1 MVRVLRCFDLLEAHI
16 LVARLRYEGIDAR
29 VFDADFVRQDWFKM
43 LVYGGFRIVVPEESA
58 TAARQI
64 LQSYRNGEL
73 TLPDEDGGTPCPNCF
88 SADAQDDPQPRRNVF
103 IAIIA
108 LQLVEAL
115 MFVYMNPSDVEIF
128 SMFALQ
134 VAAYLI
140 LPWFLIGYFTWRMLC
155 PTCGYRWRETRQRS
169 HTDLASSVD
178 AAERKTA

>member
-16 LVARLRYEGIDAR
+16 LVARLRYGGIDAR

-88 SADAQDDPQPRRNVF
+88 SADAKSNC
-103 IAIIA
+103 
-108 LQLVEAL
+108 L
-115 MFVYMNPSDVEIF
+115 M
-128 SMFALQ
+128 
-134 VAAYLI
+134 
-140 LPWFLIGYFTWRMLC
+140 
-155 PTCGYRWRETRQRS
+155 
-169 HTDLASSVD
+169 
-178 AAERKTA
+178 AESTS